1 MLRHIHIK
9 NFALMDDQAVD
20 FEPGLTVITGET
32 GAGKSLVV
40 EAIAALC
47 GEKIEDLSIRSGK
60 DFVEIS
66 GIFDPPE
73 PARELLRASGVEADN
88 DLVIRRRSERGRK
101 QQSYINDHVVSA
113 GLLKDTAKKI
123 IDLVGQYE
131 NQSLFFAPNHLLLL
145 DRYAGLDE
153 LLAECRVLFRSYRGL
168 QKQLQDLVAVAKVKG
183 DRLDILRHDL
193 AEIERADL
201 RADEEENL
209 LLEKN
214 LLASGEKRSK
224 LSGEVLDLLYEG
236 DENLYGK
243 AARIRKLAGNLCPLD
258 TRLQEFA
265 KKIEMLSTLADDVY
279 REISEYRQKI
289 DYSAERLEYVLG
301 RLETITRLKKRF
313 GRSVAEVQAHA
324 DNARKELAAIENY
337 DENIQSLNQ
346 EITGKNS
353 ALAKLQERLSQK
365 RKAAGRALEKKIG
378 DVLHRLGMEKAQCA
392 FRFTEKDLDED
403 GKDEVEFYIS
413 TNPGEELKPL
423 RKIGSGGEISRI
435 TLGLK
440 TIMSAADGIPTVIFD
455 EVDTGIGGRVA
466 EAVGELLSQA
476 SKTHQIICVTHLPQ
490 ISMYADT
497 HYAVQKETRA
507 KETFVRIVKLDGDM
521 RTAEIARMLGGKEI
535 TKKTL
540 EHAAEI
546 MQKGKRR

>member
-9 NFALMDDQAVD
+9 NFALMDDQAID

-32 GAGKSLVV
+32 GAGKSMVV

-47 GEKIEDLSIRSGK
+47 GEKIEDLSIRRGK

-73 PARELLRASGVEADN
+73 PARELLKSSGVEAGD
-88 DLVIRRRSERGRK
+88 DLVVRRRSERGKK
-101 QQSYINDHVVSA
+101 QQSYINDHVISA
-113 GLLKDTAKKI
+113 SLLKDAAKKI

-131 NQSLFFAPNHLLLL
+131 NQSLFFPNNHLLLL
-145 DRYAGLDE
+145 DRYAGLDD
-153 LLAECRVLFRSYRGL
+153 LLTECRTLFRSYREL
-168 QKQLQDLVAVAKVKG
+168 QKQLQDLTAAAKVKG
-183 DRLDILRHDL
+183 DRTDLLRHDIG
-193 AEIERADL
+193 EIEKADL
-201 RADEEENL
+201 REDEEENL

-224 LSGEVLDLLYEG
+224 LSAEILGLLYDG

-243 AARIRKLAGNLCPLD
+243 AARIKKLAGDLCQLD
-258 TRLQEFA
+258 PRLHEFA
-265 KKIEMLSTLADDVY
+265 KKIDLLSTLADDVY
-279 REISEYRQKI
+279 REISDYQQKI
-289 DYSAERLEYVLG
+289 DFSAERLEYVLG
-301 RLETITRLKKRF
+301 RLETITRLKKRY
-313 GRSVAEVQAHA
+313 GQSIAEVRAYA
-324 DNARKELAAIENY
+324 ENSRKELTAIENY
-337 DENIQSLNQ
+337 DEEIQSLNQ
-346 EITGKNS
+346 RIAEKNS
-353 ALAKLQERLSQK
+353 ALVKRQDKLSQR

-378 DVLHRLGMEKAQCA
+378 DVLRRLGMEKAQCA
-392 FRFTEKDLDED
+392 FRFAGKDMDED
-403 GKDEVEFYIS
+403 GKDDVEFYIS

-440 TIMSAADGIPTVIFD
+440 TILSAADGIPTVIFD

-497 HYAVQKETRA
+497 HYAVQKETRT
-507 KETFVRIVKLDGDM
+507 KETFVRIVKLDDDM
-521 RTAEIARMLGGKEI
+521 RTAEIARMMGGKEI

-546 MQKGKRR
+546 LQKGRRR